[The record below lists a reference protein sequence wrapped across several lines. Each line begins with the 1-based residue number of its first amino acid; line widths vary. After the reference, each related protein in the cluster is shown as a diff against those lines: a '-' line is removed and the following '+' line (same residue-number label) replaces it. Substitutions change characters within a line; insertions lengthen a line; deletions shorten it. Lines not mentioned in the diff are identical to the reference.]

1 MSWRCENFYSS
12 CPKVPKSPKG
22 DDQGN
27 LWNLNSCL
35 QIMGIHFFTGWWCF
49 SIESISVMDSIIDFE
64 QSLSVCE
71 MWVCDQWSCK
81 QQVVWVPVPAKRKT
95 ALAHIIHVHFWK
107 WYLVSNFSRESIKVI
122 KVWNN
127 YAISS
132 STPKK
137 PVSNRERKN
146 IQISQTIFVVCASV
160 LLKLFMDIYLLKAP
174 LANFQMNEGW
184 QLYTSKFGKYF

>member
-1 MSWRCENFYSS
+1 MTEYTKENAFCFMNIIFFSVVALSGQWQKSFVSWRCENFYSS

-122 KVWNN
+122 KVWNM
-127 YAISS
+127 
-132 STPKK
+132 
-137 PVSNRERKN
+137 R
-146 IQISQTIFVVCASV
+146 
-160 LLKLFMDIYLLKAP
+160 
-174 LANFQMNEGW
+174 
-184 QLYTSKFGKYF
+184 